1 MGPSGASGSISLIAH
16 HLDIRG
22 FTKTQM
28 GSLASWFALGIV
40 ALSLPMYTKI
50 LTPVPTNFTLNVP
63 GPLNWRSNLL
73 VGTTLVIRPEAVAIG
88 NPCGADKRLH

>member
-1 MGPSGASGSISLIAH
+1 MRADYESDQDRAPERNLVCAISFGS
-16 HLDIRG
+16 
-22 FTKTQM
+22 
-28 GSLASWFALGIV
+28 